1 MSDPT
6 PERVKRRP
14 LWPWM
19 FLLLAL
25 IGSVASFF
33 VYVPR

>member
-1 MSDPT
+1 MSDASSG
-6 PERVKRRP
+6 RVKRRP
-14 LWPWM
+14 LWPWL

-25 IGSVASFF
+25 AAGVASFF